1 MAIFLSA
8 GHHLNPAKPDP
19 GAVNKKTK
27 RQENLESIRVREA
40 VICRINALRPDIKV
54 IKDRDE
60 ETLSQYLARIK
71 PGYASVVCEI
81 HFDSFSETSTGST
94 SIIPDNFD
102 NNDKSFATEL
112 VHEVAKAIGIRN
124 RGVITEKQSARGK
137 LALMRKVGTVCLL
150 EVCFI
155 SNENDMLLFDKN
167 FTAVVDAIARV
178 LIKYEDL
185 IK

>member
-8 GHHLNPAKPDP
+8 GHHRKDP
-19 GAVNKKTK
+19 GAVNAKTK
-27 RQENLESIRVREA
+27 RQENLETIKLRDA
-40 VICRINALRPDIKV
+40 VECRINKIRPDIKI

-60 ETLSQYLARIK
+60 ETLSQYLSRIK
-71 PGYASVVCEI
+71 PGNASVVCEI
-81 HFDSFSETSTGST
+81 HFDSFNATSTGST
-94 SIIPDNFD
+94 TIIPDNFD
-102 NNDKSFATEL
+102 NNDKTFAEEL

-124 RGVITEKQSARGK
+124 RGVITEAKSARGK
-137 LALMRKVGTVCLL
+137 LALMRKPGTVCLL

-155 SNENDMLLFDKN
+155 SNENDMLLYDANFDK
-167 FTAVVDAIARV
+167 VVDAIARV